1 MQWVKD
7 PVLSLLW
14 LGSLLLLW
22 VQSLAQELPHV
33 LDAPPP
39 QKRSLRTPPWISTQG
54 GITGLLLY
62 APEYPCHP
70 S

>member
-33 LDAPPP
+33 LGAHPPP
-39 QKRSLRTPPWISTQG
+39 KKKEFKNSTLDQ
-54 GITGLLLY
+54 
-62 APEYPCHP
+62 YPGRNNWFASVC